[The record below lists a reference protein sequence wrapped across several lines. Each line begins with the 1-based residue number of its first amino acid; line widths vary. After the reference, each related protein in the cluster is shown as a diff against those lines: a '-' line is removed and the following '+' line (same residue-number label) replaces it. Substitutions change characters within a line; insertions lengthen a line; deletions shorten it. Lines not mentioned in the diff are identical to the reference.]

1 MRRWPAVPVDPLA
14 SLARAQRA
22 MEHIQLFRMVH
33 GSDAEGKWLAI
44 SLADGSC
51 DQKPYAS
58 KREAVRFQ
66 LHETQCA
73 YLCLTGMPTLGE
85 LRMYLDTN
93 EELYDAG
100 MSLADPDTYVNPEAM
115 L

>member
-1 MRRWPAVPVDPLA
+1 MAVDPLL
-14 SLARAQRA
+14 SFARAKRA
-22 MEHIQLFRMVH
+22 HEHLNLYRVVH
-33 GSDAEGKWLAI
+33 GDDGMNRWVAI

-58 KREAVRFQ
+58 KAEAVRFQ
-66 LHETQCA
+66 KRETECA
-73 YLCLTGMPTLGE
+73 YLFFNGMPTLGE
-85 LRMYLDTN
+85 LRFFLDTN

-100 MSLADPDTYVNPEAM
+100 FSLADPDFYPNPEFM

>member
-1 MRRWPAVPVDPLA
+1 MPVDPLA
-14 SLARAQRA
+14 SFARAQRA
-22 MEHIQLFRMVH
+22 HEHLNLYKVVH
-33 GSDAEGKWLAI
+33 GTEGMNRWVAI

-51 DQKPYAS
+51 DQHPYAT
-58 KREAVRFQ
+58 KQEAVRHQ

-73 YLCLTGMPTLGE
+73 YLFFTGMPTLGE
-85 LRMYLDTN
+85 VRLYLDMN

-100 MSLADPDTYVNPEAM
+100 MSLADPDTYVNPEFF

>member
-1 MRRWPAVPVDPLA
+1 MAVDPVA

-22 MEHIQLFRMVH
+22 HEHLNLYRLAH
-33 GSDAEGKWLAI
+33 GDDGMNRWVAI
-44 SLADGSC
+44 SLSDGSC
-51 DQKPYAS
+51 DQRAYAT
-58 KREAVRFQ
+58 KAEAVRWQ

-73 YLCLTGMPTLGE
+73 YLFFTGMPTPGE
-85 LRMYLDTN
+85 LRLFLDTN

-100 MSLADPDTYVNPEAM
+100 MRLADPDTYVNPEFF